1 MGLSDPLKRSGSGGG
16 TSAFNPSKYV
26 GSGDDWIR
34 WGKLLG
40 TLAGAAWLAFVGGIT
55 AVLNAYV
62 SVHVRLLSWLERLQT
77 DLTTAIFGGAGET
90 ARLAWGSAFRAALE
104 SSPTLAPILL
114 GFEVIVVIAILSV
127 FTNRV
132 TP

>member
-1 MGLSDPLKRSGSGGG
+1 MATGSFDPSE
-16 TSAFNPSKYV
+16 YV
-26 GSGDDWIR
+26 GSGGDGWIR

-62 SVHVRLLSWLERLQT
+62 NVHVRMLSWIERT
-77 DLTTAIFGGAGET
+77 LTGLVTGLFGGAGET

-104 SSPTLAPILL
+104 ASPTLAPVLL
-114 GFEVIVVIAILSV
+114 GFEVIVVVAILSV
-127 FTNRV
+127 LTNRV